1 METFKKLI
9 FSNWCVSFCLAS
21 NYYSL
26 KMFMERNSFIF
37 VHPVLVTKHPGPVQR
52 ILIDAFI
59 AGGGRRLDKLYVFVD
74 LGLLW
79 WLRW

>member
-1 METFKKLI
+1 MEKFKKLI

-26 KMFMERNSFIF
+26 KMFVERNLFIYI
-37 VHPVLVTKHPGPVQR
+37 HPVLVIKHPGPVR
-52 ILIDAFI
+52 TISIDTFTAS
-59 AGGGRRLDKLYVFVD
+59 GDGRLDKLYVFVD
-74 LGLLW
+74 LGLPW